1 MCFATCF
8 SCFGEA
14 NEKKKK
20 KRWEGPT
27 PLEKKKKKIFLF
39 CCSVL
44 LMRTFCQ
51 CLVFE
56 KEKKTFKNKK
66 DVFLLWL
73 LS

>member
-27 PLEKKKKKIFLF
+27 PLEKKKKKNLSFLLF
-39 CCSVL
+39 CVAYADFLSVPSI
-44 LMRTFCQ
+44 RKR
-51 CLVFE
+51 E
-56 KEKKTFKNKK
+56 KNI
-66 DVFLLWL
+66 
-73 LS
+73 